1 MKNLPKDI
9 RLTDEL
15 ERTLM
20 AQAMDEQLRFKPG
33 VALLN
38 VWEKLSALFD
48 AGKVSKHPDTV
59 NSAG

>member
-15 ERTLM
+15 ERRLM
-20 AQAMDEQLRFKPG
+20 AQAMQDQLRFKPG

-38 VWEKLSALFD
+38 LWEKLTTQFD
-48 AGKVSKHPDTV
+48 DRKTRKHAETV
-59 NSAG
+59 HSAG

>member
-1 MKNLPKDI
+1 MKNLPTDI

-20 AQAMDEQLRFKPG
+20 AEAMNEQLRFKPG

-38 VWEKLSALFD
+38 VWDKLSALFD
-48 AGKVSKHPDTV
+48 AGKMTKHPDTV
-59 NSAG
+59 KSAG